1 MSVCIW
7 ALQWKT
13 IRLMILAR
21 LFPLWLILSW
31 GEYQS
36 GEVLLSRTSGSLWE
50 KCWRQVWIHT
60 SLQQSEAASSVETF
74 VCISVVEKTVL
85 KWTLAAVPENREEA
99 GTGLEMGGGGWHTLE
114 SLAFGPKQGV
124 IFRVFFLKKRTAEK
138 GGSQWK
144 DSLCREIIHRQI
156 SPTEG
161 HSGANKPSW
170 SLH

>member
-21 LFPLWLILSW
+21 LFPLWLILGW

-99 GTGLEMGGGGWHTLE
+99 GTGLEMGDGGWHTLE
-114 SLAFGPKQGV
+114 SLALGPKQGV
-124 IFRVFFLKKRTAEK
+124 IFRVFFKKKDNLPQLLRKEDHSQRIHCAERLFTDK
-138 GGSQWK
+138 
-144 DSLCREIIHRQI
+144 
-156 SPTEG
+156 
-161 HSGANKPSW
+161 
-170 SLH
+170 